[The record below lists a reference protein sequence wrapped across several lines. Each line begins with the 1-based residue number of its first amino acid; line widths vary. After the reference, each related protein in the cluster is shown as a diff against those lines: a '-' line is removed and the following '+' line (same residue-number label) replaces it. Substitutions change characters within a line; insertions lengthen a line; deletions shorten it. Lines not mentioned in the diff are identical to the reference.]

1 MESPALGKSSFR
13 FKNTTRPL
21 TWPKHVYIDRYKNI
35 FCYLSILFTDT
46 TSNASKRRIR
56 HKRTAATIPMLA
68 AVKAVAEQPKGDP
81 CHRCLQHGGL
91 KPKWGL
97 QFCVRCLGDIR
108 CKHVGLRTHGGGADA
123 VKENKLQMT
132 TDACV
137 WRKDME
143 GYGSSC
149 THVQKADAHARTK
162 EQASKHMKQTY
173 EEDAEFVIDDDLVY
187 TEDNYVIHCK
197 TWHPD
202 WSEERSRH
210 DFELKLDGQTDKYF
224 TKGAKRFPR
233 IRIPDPQARIRK
245 QTGVVHKR
253 GVVETNEIP
262 SEWAQAKSRRL
273 LAKLRDGVQGEDAD
287 GGSDSDD
294 DPLDELAT
302 GAASSK
308 SLDGDS
314 EVAPPTAA
322 YSERCAKPTS
332 ESSKSAGRKRTAES
346 VTPSMATSTEK
357 FLAVCAGGSDGGAG
371 DGDKKDEEKGGACG
385 TIRQNVTM
393 MNSVEFLQMKGELQA
408 RTLAELKRVQGKNGM
423 KVMLAAVSETC
434 KK

>member
-1 MESPALGKSSFR
+1 M
-13 FKNTTRPL
+13 
-21 TWPKHVYIDRYKNI
+21 
-35 FCYLSILFTDT
+35 
-46 TSNASKRRIR
+46 
-56 HKRTAATIPMLA
+56 
-68 AVKAVAEQPKGDP
+68 
-81 CHRCLQHGGL
+81 GL
-91 KPKWGL
+91 K
-97 QFCVRCLGDIR
+97 FCLGCLGVIR
-108 CKHVGLRTHGGGADA
+108 CKHVGLRKHGGGADA

-132 TDACV
+132 TDACG

-143 GYGSSC
+143 GYGSGC
-149 THVQKADAHARTK
+149 TQVQNTQAHARTK
-162 EQASKHMKQTY
+162 EHASKHLKETY

-210 DFELKLDGQTDKYF
+210 DFELKLDGQTDKSF
-224 TKGAKRFPR
+224 AKGAKRFPR

-262 SEWAQAKSRRL
+262 VEWAQAESRRL
-273 LAKLRDGVQGEDAD
+273 LAKLRGACKAKMLMLAP
-287 GGSDSDD
+287 S
-294 DPLDELAT
+294 ELAT
-302 GAASSK
+302 GAASSR

-314 EVAPPTAA
+314 EVAHPTAA
-322 YSERCAKPTS
+322 YSERCTKPTS

-346 VTPSMATSTEK
+346 VMPSIAASTVK
-357 FLAVCAGGSDGGAG
+357 FPVVCAGGSDGGAG
-371 DGDKKDEEKGGACG
+371 DDDKKDKEKGGACG

-434 KK
+434 KKKGCSEADLPNSTDTILTSCQAHVDCANVLAEKAKHCMKSTLFECFDELAVLHDAIDATSKVWNEQYQALIFKSKSQGNENRKEYQSKRWLL